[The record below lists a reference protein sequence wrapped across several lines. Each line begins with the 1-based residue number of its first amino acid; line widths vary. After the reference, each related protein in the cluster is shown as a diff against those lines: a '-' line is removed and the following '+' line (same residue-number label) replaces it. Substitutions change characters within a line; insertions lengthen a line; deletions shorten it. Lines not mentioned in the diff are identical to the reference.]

1 MRSKLWCAFAVSAGT
16 LIGVPAASAAA
27 PPTNDAFAAAAPL
40 VTSTDSV
47 RSTIDE
53 ATVEA
58 GEPDHGG
65 QSVWYVFRP
74 TESRRVVVE
83 LMNGQNLSPVTS
95 VYTGASVSA
104 LQRVG
109 QARNFRARVPFEAV
123 AGQTYFIA
131 VATQAP
137 PPSPPNSRFQLRLRN
152 MPLPANDAFADAKPI
167 SIPGKYRGNAADAT
181 AELGEDESHS
191 HSLWYRFRP
200 RRTVNLTIDWIRGYC
215 SGGVKLYT
223 GSRLTSLR
231 KVGDGPP
238 IRLKALRGRL
248 YHLAVDCYI
257 PSLGDFIVTLSDG
270 SIKGKGVK
278 LAVDDGQTVD
288 SVRAR
293 GLRMTVTAERRV
305 GVGIELKVSRATAD
319 RLGLKSR
326 VLGTAQGPV
335 NYNRS
340 LPVDL
345 RLTRAAR
352 RALADTEHLK
362 ATVRLEILRSDAPNR
377 VLTVPVSL

>member
-1 MRSKLWCAFAVSAGT
+1 MRSKTLCALAVTAGT
-16 LIGVPAASAAA
+16 LTAVPAASAA
-27 PPTNDAFAAAAPL
+27 PPVNDDFAGAAPI
-40 VTSTDSV
+40 VSTTESL
-47 RSTIDE
+47 RSTIDG
-53 ATVEA
+53 ATLEA
-58 GEPDHGG
+58 GEPDHGQ
-65 QSVWYVFRP
+65 QSVWYVFKP

-83 LMNGQNLSPVTS
+83 LMNGRNLSAVTT
-95 VYTGASVSA
+95 VYTGAGMST
-104 LQRVG
+104 LQRIG
-109 QARNFRARVPFEAV
+109 QARYIRARVPFEAA

-137 PPSPPNSRFQLRLRN
+137 GQTDSRFQLRLRD
-152 MPLPANDAFADAKPI
+152 MPLPTNDAFADAKTI
-167 SIPGKYRGNAADAT
+167 RIPGKYRGNAADAT

-191 HSLWYRFRP
+191 HSLWYRFKP
-200 RRTVNLTIDWIRGYC
+200 RRTGKLTIDMVRGYC
-215 SGGVKLYT
+215 SGGVTLYS
-223 GSRLTSLR
+223 GSRLTTLR
-231 KVGDGPP
+231 RIKSGPP
-238 IRLKALRGRL
+238 IRLTARRGTV
-248 YHLAVDCYI
+248 YHLAVDCSI
-257 PSLGDFIVTLSDG
+257 PSLGDFILTLSDG

-326 VLGTAQGPV
+326 VLGTARGPV

-352 RALADTEHLK
+352 RALANTEHLN
-362 ATVRLEILRSDAPNR
+362 ATVRLEILRTDAPNR